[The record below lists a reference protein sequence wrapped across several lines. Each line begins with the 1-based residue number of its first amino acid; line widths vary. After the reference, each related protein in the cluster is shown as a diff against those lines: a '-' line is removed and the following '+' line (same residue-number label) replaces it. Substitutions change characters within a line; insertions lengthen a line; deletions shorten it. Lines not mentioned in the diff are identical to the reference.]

1 MDAIEQALS
10 GTPYESLVRELYFGQ
25 INTVIM
31 CLECG
36 KARKRDEP
44 FLDLMIDVKGIKGV
58 EDSLKKLF
66 AFETFD
72 EENKL
77 ECEHCAKKTISQRGL
92 CLGKLPPVLSLALKR
107 FDLDYTTWQR
117 KKINDKFEFPLE
129 LDLSQFV
136 DNDIKNINDA

>member
-1 MDAIEQALS
+1 
-10 GTPYESLVRELYFGQ
+10 
-25 INTVIM
+25 M

-72 EENKL
+72 
-77 ECEHCAKKTISQRGL
+77 
-92 CLGKLPPVLSLALKR
+92 
-107 FDLDYTTWQR
+107 
-117 KKINDKFEFPLE
+117 
-129 LDLSQFV
+129 
-136 DNDIKNINDA
+136 